1 MCWYCPPAPSQRL
14 WALLTQDLLTQAAQG
29 GLDVRGGNSESP
41 NLPSIRG
48 TIPVLQPAPQTA
60 PICTEPWWLTEEAGS
75 TSEPAG
81 PGQIKAGPGRRWLDC
96 WPLVLCLQLRPL
108 SRAVGT
114 SASLCRPASPSCSLC
129 WERHHLYPD
138 AQTRNLG
145 ILIGSL
151 CSSSPRYPTAS

>member
-96 WPLVLCLQLRPL
+96 WPCHGWLPGAL
-108 SRAVGT
+108 SPAQ
-114 SASLCRPASPSCSLC
+114 ASLQSCGHNGLTLQACFSLM
-129 WERHHLYPD
+129 L
-138 AQTRNLG
+138 TLLG
-145 ILIGSL
+145 ETPPL
-151 CSSSPRYPTAS
+151 P